1 MGGLDED
8 GEGGGGFHLTQEG
21 LPPVGEAQDAE
32 VGQSRR
38 AVCGGQA
45 QEGPEDQA
53 ADAGQRV
60 ALGLDLA
67 VEFVQGRG
75 GLDGG
80 RETVAQAL
88 AAVREA
94 GEVRLVHPP
103 QAGQDGAGAVGE
115 VGRVGPQEL
124 LCVVGEIGGEV
135 LVTRQEFF
143 AEIGGGG
150 VGLVSLRLVVVGPQA
165 GDGVGRE
172 LGPQGADGEQIL
184 HTQVVVGLA
193 QAVRSAS
200 QEGRGGGLAGGG
212 EGQAL
217 VQRPAQLCLPGGT
230 VETVG
235 CLLEGG
241 QVSGLTAEAEDVYH
255 PRGRQQAHAAPRK
268 GLGGGGRP
276 EGGQLK
282 HQVHPLGQ
290 GERGAGPL
298 VRQGRL
304 APLDPVSAH
313 GTDDGAVCAEGPADG
328 LDVVAVAAV
337 KGIVLCDDTDCRH
350 DPTSWVKK
358 FEIRGFNACPFGQNG
373 I

>member
-103 QAGQDGAGAVGE
+103 QVGQDGAGAVGE

-135 LVTRQEFF
+135 LVACQEFF

-172 LGPQGADGEQIL
+172 LGP
-184 HTQVVVGLA
+184 
-193 QAVRSAS
+193 
-200 QEGRGGGLAGGG
+200 
-212 EGQAL
+212 
-217 VQRPAQLCLPGGT
+217 
-230 VETVG
+230 
-235 CLLEGG
+235 
-241 QVSGLTAEAEDVYH
+241 
-255 PRGRQQAHAAPRK
+255 
-268 GLGGGGRP
+268 
-276 EGGQLK
+276 
-282 HQVHPLGQ
+282 
-290 GERGAGPL
+290 
-298 VRQGRL
+298 
-304 APLDPVSAH
+304 
-313 GTDDGAVCAEGPADG
+313 
-328 LDVVAVAAV
+328 
-337 KGIVLCDDTDCRH
+337 
-350 DPTSWVKK
+350 
-358 FEIRGFNACPFGQNG
+358 
-373 I
+373 